1 MQDDE
6 RRASDVRITDIQR
19 SCHDMDIRLTRVEAK
34 QEAFEH
40 SQAEAHHNLHAR
52 IDTIKHDLKEDI
64 HEGFRRVSEAID
76 KTDKRFIEH
85 ASAEEADR
93 RKFLFWGVTA
103 FITWLGYIV
112 YEISTKGG

>member
-1 MQDDE
+1 MEDRRGDDK
-6 RRASDVRITDIQR
+6 RITDIKE

-34 QEAFEH
+34 QEAFEK
-40 SQAEAHHNLHAR
+40 SQVEAHHNLHAR
-52 IDTIKHDLKEDI
+52 IDAIKHDLKEDI
-64 HEGFRRVSEAID
+64 HDGFKRVSEAID

-85 ASAEEADR
+85 ANLEEADR